1 MAAGRGVG
9 LRMGVIAEAPA
20 GTVAP
25 DKPVRSAEAFEAAL
39 ASGDGARV
47 AACSQPPGTGGTS
60 WR

>member
-1 MAAGRGVG
+1 
-9 LRMGVIAEAPA
+9 MGVIAEAPA